1 MYETA
6 RARSRAVN
14 RAFKWV
20 LGGSLALHVGVF
32 GVVVYAQSLHP
43 KLQVHDTIPVELVR
57 LGKPRDPALLP
68 RIAKSA
74 PPPPADDTV
83 ALDTGKTDKTKPTP
97 KPDKKKTPE
106 LSDAARRMLEG
117 MADDRLDKA
126 LAKVEELEGSPEGV
140 AHGTTTDPA
149 RAARGYEAQV
159 AASLKQ
165 AYQLPEMLKSQQ
177 QFLSAEFV
185 LFIEG
190 NGRISRYEIVK
201 RHPNDLFM
209 SALESLLKTHQLP
222 APPPNLASRYRDE
235 GVLVRFKP

>member
-1 MYETA
+1 VYETA

-14 RAFKWV
+14 RPFKWIV
-20 LGGSLALHVGVF
+20 GVSLGIHVGVF
-32 GVVVYAQSLHP
+32 GAVVFAQSRQP
-43 KLQVHDTIPVELVR
+43 KVKVHDAIPVELVR

-74 PPPPADDTV
+74 PPPPADDAV
-83 ALDTGKTDKTKPTP
+83 ALDTGQKKDKPER
-97 KPDKKKTPE
+97 KPDKKKEPE

-117 MADDRLDKA
+117 PVDDRLEKT
-126 LAKVEELEGSPEGV
+126 LAKVEEMEGAADGV
-140 AHGTTTDPA
+140 AHGTTTDPN

-159 AASLKQ
+159 AVSLKQ

-185 LFIEG
+185 LYIEA
-190 NGRISRYEIVK
+190 NGRISKYEIVK
-201 RHPNDLFM
+201 GHPNDLFM

-222 APPPNLASRYRDE
+222 APPSALASQYRE
-235 GVLVRFKP
+235 RGVLVRFKP

>member
-20 LGGSLALHVGVF
+20 LGASLALHVGVF

-83 ALDTGKTDKTKPTP
+83 ALDTGKTDKTKPAP

-106 LSDAARRMLEG
+106 LSDAARRTT
-117 MADDRLDKA
+117 
-126 LAKVEELEGSPEGV
+126 GSTRRSPRWRSSRGR
-140 AHGTTTDPA
+140 P
-149 RAARGYEAQV
+149 RAW
-159 AASLKQ
+159 
-165 AYQLPEMLKSQQ
+165 P
-177 QFLSAEFV
+177 
-185 LFIEG
+185 
-190 NGRISRYEIVK
+190 
-201 RHPNDLFM
+201 
-209 SALESLLKTHQLP
+209 T
-222 APPPNLASRYRDE
+222 APPPTPRGPRAATRPRW
-235 GVLVRFKP
+235 RRA